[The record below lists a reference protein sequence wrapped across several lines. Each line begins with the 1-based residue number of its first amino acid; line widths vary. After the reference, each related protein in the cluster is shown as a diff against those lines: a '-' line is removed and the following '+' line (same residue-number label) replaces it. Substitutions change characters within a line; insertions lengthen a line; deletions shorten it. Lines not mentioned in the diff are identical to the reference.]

1 MLKAKLFV
9 VGGDSKQSE
18 IELRLPTVIGRGH
31 EVDLTVPHALVS
43 RRHTEIFEK
52 DGRLFVRDLGS
63 LNGTFVNNKRIDTD
77 HPLDPDQ
84 LLTLGTVTF
93 RANYKIVDRA
103 NETDSDFNSE
113 TTVLEQIRQSSDGTR
128 AGKQKLQL
136 APPISFADQTEAP
149 IDKSCNLETIDIDSI
164 RPAASREVGP
174 PEANCTEM
182 VYDQGRVARLPRN
195 ESASPSF
202 NDLSLADESPF
213 SPADSELLGSFIKK
227 LPR

>member
-63 LNGTFVNNKRIDTD
+63 LNGTFVNNKRIESD

-93 RANYKIVDRA
+93 RANYKIMDRA
-103 NETDSDFNSE
+103 NETDSDFNSD
-113 TTVLEQIRQSSDGTR
+113 TTSLEQVRQSSTGTR

-136 APPISFADQTEAP
+136 AAPISFADQAEISVP
-149 IDKSCNLETIDIDSI
+149 NSFNLETTDIDAI
-164 RPAASREVGP
+164 RPANPQVSP
-174 PEANCTEM
+174 PEANCAEM
-182 VYDQGRVARLPRN
+182 VYDQSRVAHVSRS

-213 SPADSELLGSFIKK
+213 STSDSELLGSFIKK